1 MSQIKYWMW
10 LACLSRLRP
19 KAKLI
24 ALDFFSGVEEL
35 FFASETELRAV
46 EGLREQEIA
55 LLADKSMDR
64 AMSALDVCV
73 REDIRILAWGD
84 SGYPRRLAQIYD
96 PPAVLFVRG
105 RLPAVDE
112 LCTVAV
118 AGTRRCTPYGKK
130 MAMRLGSEIAQ
141 GGGVVVSGLADGVDS
156 AGAEGALRG
165 GGICIGVTGAPI
177 DQVYPRSNLS
187 LYRDVCAVGAV
198 VGEYPPGTPYARHHF
213 PARNRILSG
222 LSLGVVII
230 EAPEHSGAL
239 ITAEYAQEQGR
250 DVFAVPGNADSA
262 ACAGSNE
269 LLRDGAQLALSGW
282 DVLREYEGLYPHT
295 IRRKTGKPLDIP
307 GENMPVSPAGKAD
320 PAQKDIDNGKDL
332 EYSDL
337 EEQLAALSPR
347 QLKIVSAIDGECYA
361 DSIIEK
367 TKLTAAEVMS
377 ELTMLQIM
385 GYVAPAGFD
394 KYRLNIKT
402 KRG

>member
-1 MSQIKYWMW
+1 MAVKYNDLYMD
-10 LACLSRLRP
+10 LRARLR
-19 KAKLI
+19 KA
-24 ALDFFSGVEEL
+24 GVEDATQAAREL
-35 FFASETELRAV
+35 VCTAS
-46 EGLREQEIA
+46 
-55 LLADKSMDR
+55 
-64 AMSALDVCV
+64 
-73 REDIRILAWGD
+73 
-84 SGYPRRLAQIYD
+84 
-96 PPAVLFVRG
+96 
-105 RLPAVDE
+105 
-112 LCTVAV
+112 
-118 AGTRRCTPYGKK
+118 GKTK
-130 MAMRLGSEIAQ
+130 
-141 GGGVVVSGLADGVDS
+141 
-156 AGAEGALRG
+156 
-165 GGICIGVTGAPI
+165 
-177 DQVYPRSNLS
+177 
-187 LYRDVCAVGAV
+187 
-198 VGEYPPGTPYARHHF
+198 
-213 PARNRILSG
+213 
-222 LSLGVVII
+222 
-230 EAPEHSGAL
+230 
-239 ITAEYAQEQGR
+239 
-250 DVFAVPGNADSA
+250 
-262 ACAGSNE
+262 NE

-295 IRRKTGKPLDIP
+295 IRRKTGKPLDIL